1 MSHELKLFFDVCCSP
16 LLPRELLAFYS
27 PDYPG
32 LQVMHLLDKFRQSS
46 ADSRWLA
53 SLQKDKSWIVITCDQ
68 GRDKK
73 KEKLP
78 EICKRLGI
86 THVAF
91 SSELIRKGVTE
102 QKNALVAVWTEILLL
117 SRLPPGTQVKLCSH
131 QIRGGINKYGLRVRG
146 VSISTLL
153 SA

>member
-1 MSHELKLFFDVCCSP
+1 M
-16 LLPRELLAFYS
+16 
-27 PDYPG
+27 
-32 LQVMHLLDKFRQSS
+32 
-46 ADSRWLA
+46 
-53 SLQKDKSWIVITCDQ
+53 ITCDQ

-102 QKNALVAVWTEILLL
+102 QKNAVVAVWNEILLL
-117 SRLPPGTQVKLCSH
+117 PRLSAGTQVKLCSH
-131 QIRGGINKYGLRVRG
+131 QIKGGINKYALRVRG
-146 VSISTLL
+146 VAISTLL
-153 SA
+153 PAS